1 MAYAFLSLLGK
12 GGDDFYLKS
21 LIDRTVTE
29 IDIPEGVKQ
38 IGAYSL
44 NYCGK
49 LKRVTFPETLTYV
62 GVSSVSNCPLLE
74 RVVLSLGCNAV
85 RSYAFSADT
94 GLKSVV
100 LGDTV
105 EVQAGAFSGCTS
117 CILYDFTRCTSV
129 STLANTNAFQAINAE
144 AAILVPAS
152 LYRDWVVA
160 TNWVSLADHIVPLI
174 VGDIG
179 VEEFADCTSLKSV
192 AFSDNGLCTNIGD
205 CAFYG
210 CTALESIE
218 IPDSVT
224 RIGAGAFERCSAL
237 ENVTIGKNVAKIG
250 ESAFNKCS
258 STLKLDCTACTGE
271 PPTLGSYISL
281 GTLEEGARITVPAA
295 SLEKWKTATNWARY
309 ADYIVSA

>member
-1 MAYAFLSLLGK
+1 MAYAFLSLICK
-12 GGDDFYLKS
+12 GGDDSVLRS
-21 LIDRTVTE
+21 LIDRSVTE
-29 IDIPEGVKQ
+29 IDIPDGVTQ
-38 IGAYSL
+38 LGAFSL
-44 NYCGK
+44 NHCGK
-49 LKRVTFPETLTYV
+49 LKRITFPETMKYL
-62 GVSSVSNCPLLE
+62 GSSALSNCPLLE
-74 RVVLSLGCNAV
+74 HAALPLSCNSV
-85 RSYAFSADT
+85 RSYAFNGDT
-94 GLKSVV
+94 ALKDIV

-105 EVQAGAFSGCTS
+105 EVQAFAFMACKNCT
-117 CILYDFTRCTSV
+117 LYDFTRNTSV
-129 STLANTNAFQAINAE
+129 PTLANINAFQGINAE

-210 CTALESIE
+210 CTALESID

-224 RIGAGAFERCSAL
+224 DIGMGAFERCSAL
-237 ENVTIGKNVAKIG
+237 ENVTIGKNVTNIG
-250 ESAFNKCS
+250 ASAFNKCS
-258 STLKLDCTACTGE
+258 STLKLDCRACTGE
-271 PPTLGSYISL
+271 PPTLGSYLSL
-281 GTLEEGARITVPAA
+281 GALEEGAQIIVPAA

>member
-1 MAYAFLSLLGK
+1 MIIAEKLIQIAENTPKVYEAGKTKGKEDGYEQGRSEGLAEGYNNGYPDGKADGYAEGYEKGKAEGSGDDSLLQ
-12 GGDDFYLKS
+12 S
-21 LIDRTVTE
+21 LIDRSITE

-74 RVVLSLGCNAV
+74 RVELPLGCNAV

-144 AAILVPAS
+144 AAILVPAT
-152 LYRDWVVA
+152 LYDEWIVA
-160 TNWVSLADHIVPLI
+160 TNWA
-174 VGDIG
+174 
-179 VEEFADCTSLKSV
+179 E
-192 AFSDNGLCTNIGD
+192 
-205 CAFYG
+205 
-210 CTALESIE
+210 
-218 IPDSVT
+218 
-224 RIGAGAFERCSAL
+224 
-237 ENVTIGKNVAKIG
+237 
-250 ESAFNKCS
+250 
-258 STLKLDCTACTGE
+258 
-271 PPTLGSYISL
+271 
-281 GTLEEGARITVPAA
+281 
-295 SLEKWKTATNWARY
+295 Y
-309 ADYIVSA
+309 ADYIVPLITFSIDGVEYTA